1 MNGRGIVR
9 AVVFIIL
16 CCVGFFVPTG
26 LAHAAPAST
35 APPLQYFSV
44 IQDLPLM
51 PGLQELADQAVVFD
65 QPQGRIVESAALSRG
80 PDQPAIKRFYE
91 TTLPA
96 LGWRAMSAR
105 GEGIAYK
112 GMAYIRENEFLQIN
126 FERRQ
131 GRDVVRIMVGP
142 VP

>member
-1 MNGRGIVR
+1 MNGRGILR
-9 AVVFIIL
+9 AVVFVIL
-16 CCVGFFVPTG
+16 CCVGLMPAG
-26 LAHAAPAST
+26 LARAVPAST

-51 PGLQELADQAVVFD
+51 PGLRELADQAVVFD
-65 QPQGRIVESAALSRG
+65 QPEGRIVESAALSRG

-105 GEGIAYK
+105 GEGIAY
-112 GMAYIRENEFLQIN
+112 IREDEFLQIN

>member
-1 MNGRGIVR
+1 MNGRGILR

-16 CCVGFFVPTG
+16 CCVGFVPTG

-51 PGLQELADQAVVFD
+51 PGLRELADQAVVFD
-65 QPQGRIVESAALSRG
+65 QPEGRIVESAALSRG

-105 GEGIAYK
+105 GQGQ
-112 GMAYIRENEFLQIN
+112 AYIREDEFLQIN